1 MNFFEIIKPYV
12 EKLTK
17 NEYTLLDYVIKH
29 MAEIQNKSIREV
41 AAACFVSTT
50 TFLGFVRKIGFSG
63 YSEFSTV
70 IKYTV
75 LNSDKKADSDV
86 TFVEKQ
92 SQYRNEYLKNIE
104 ETVRV
109 LDERKLLKICQQMDK
124 HPKLYF
130 YAKGFS
136 KYTTDYIEY
145 LYTLN
150 DFIVIFPKNYE
161 QRKLAYRN
169 IDQNDIIF
177 VFDYEGEDDELIQ
190 LIQNLK
196 SNTQFASLVSI
207 TGANNNTIQN
217 MSDENLYLFT
227 DELKI
232 NSVDMTS
239 HVSLIVIME
248 LLLYQYLEYEKNKE
262 D

>member
-50 TFLGFVRKIGFSG
+50 TFLRFVRKIGFSG

-75 LNSDKKADSDV
+75 LNSDKKTDPDV
-86 TFVEKQ
+86 NFVEKQ
-92 SQYRNEYLKNIE
+92 SQYRGEYLKNIE
-104 ETVRV
+104 ETIRV
-109 LDERKLLKICQQMDK
+109 LDERKLLKICRQMAH

-136 KYTTDYIEY
+136 KYATDYIEY

-150 DFIVIFPKNYE
+150 DFIVVFPKNFE

-169 IDQNDIIF
+169 VDQNDLIF
-177 VFDYEGEDDELIQ
+177 VFDYAGEDDELISI
-190 LIQNLK
+190 IQNLK
-196 SNTQFASLVSI
+196 RHKNFAALVSI

-232 NSVDMTS
+232 NQVDMTS
-239 HVSLIVIME
+239 HVSLIIIME
-248 LLLYQYLEYEKNKE
+248 LLLYQYLEYDKSRES
-262 D
+262 

>member
-50 TFLGFVRKIGFSG
+50 TFLRFVRKIGFSG

-75 LNSDKKADSDV
+75 LNSDKKTDSDV
-86 TFVEKQ
+86 NFVEKQ
-92 SQYRNEYLKNIE
+92 SQYRGEYLKNIE
-104 ETVRV
+104 ETIRV
-109 LDERKLLKICQQMDK
+109 LDERKLLKICRQMAH

-136 KYTTDYIEY
+136 KYATDYIEY

-150 DFIVIFPKNYE
+150 DFIVVFPKNFE

-169 IDQNDIIF
+169 VDQNDLIL
-177 VFDYEGEDDELIQ
+177 VFDYAGEDDELISI
-190 LIQNLK
+190 IQNLK
-196 SNTQFASLVSI
+196 RHKNFAALVSI

-232 NSVDMTS
+232 NQVDMTS
-239 HVSLIVIME
+239 HVSLIIIME
-248 LLLYQYLEYEKNKE
+248 LLLYQYLEYEKSQE
-262 D
+262 S

>member
-50 TFLGFVRKIGFSG
+50 TFLRFVRKIGFSG

-75 LNSDKKADSDV
+75 LNSDKKTDSDV
-86 TFVEKQ
+86 NFVEKQ
-92 SQYRNEYLKNIE
+92 SQYRGEYLKNIE
-104 ETVRV
+104 ETIRV
-109 LDERKLLKICQQMDK
+109 LDERKLLKICRQMAH

-136 KYTTDYIEY
+136 KYATDYIEY

-150 DFIVIFPKNYE
+150 DFIVVFPKNFE

-169 IDQNDIIF
+169 VDQNDLIF
-177 VFDYEGEDDELIQ
+177 VFDYAGEDDELISI
-190 LIQNLK
+190 IQNLK
-196 SNTQFASLVSI
+196 RHKNFAALVSI

-232 NSVDMTS
+232 NQVDMTS
-239 HVSLIVIME
+239 HVSLIIIME
-248 LLLYQYLEYEKNKE
+248 LLLYQYLEYEKSQE
-262 D
+262 S